1 MPEKVAV
8 EELLKVRLPP
18 FKLKLTSISSV
29 AALSTRF
36 RAFDELEIEELTSI
50 VPPVSVKVA
59 LDPDVFEIDAF
70 TVKVLAEALPVVMDT
85 STPELSEELID
96 EAKIVVVV
104 DGVKELE

>member
-1 MPEKVAV
+1 MAV
-8 EELLKVRLPP
+8 EELLKVKLPP
-18 FKLKLTSISSV
+18 FKLKLTSISIV

-36 RAFDELEIEELTSI
+36 KAFDELEIEELMSI

-59 LDPDVFEIDAF
+59 LDPEVFEIAAF
-70 TVKVLAEALPVVMDT
+70 TVKVLAEVLPVVMDT

-104 DGVKELE
+104 EGVKLVE